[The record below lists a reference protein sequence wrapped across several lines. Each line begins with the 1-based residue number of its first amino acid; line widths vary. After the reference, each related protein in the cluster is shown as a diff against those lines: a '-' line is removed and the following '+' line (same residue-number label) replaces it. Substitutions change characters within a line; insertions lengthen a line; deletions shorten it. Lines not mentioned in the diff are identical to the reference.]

1 VPDYAI
7 LGARS
12 KRQISE
18 AELSRWRLVEE
29 FEKRLERAAAVGKEP
44 HTFSDP
50 RRTLGQKDYL
60 SLLLFGLFNPVVV
73 RFLRFC
79 GHGLL
84 EIRKEESLCKSNSTK
99 FARRYDREFKENAV
113 ALIQSGR
120 SITEVSRD
128 LGVSHWSLSRW
139 LKDAQSGQVLSEP
152 RTLSSETPEQ
162 RELRRLRQENDYL
175 RRQRDI
181 LKKACSILSA
191 EVQPS
196 DLR

>member
-1 VPDYAI
+1 M
-7 LGARS
+7 
-12 KRQISE
+12 Q
-18 AELSRWRLVEE
+18 
-29 FEKRLERAAAVGKEP
+29 
-44 HTFSDP
+44 
-50 RRTLGQKDYL
+50 
-60 SLLLFGLFNPVVV
+60 
-73 RFLRFC
+73 
-79 GHGLL
+79 
-84 EIRKEESLCKSNSTK
+84 SNSSK
-99 FARRYDREFKENAV
+99 FRRRYDREFKEQAV

-139 LKDAQSGQVLSEP
+139 LKASRSGEALREP
-152 RTLSSETPEQ
+152 NTLSCETPQQ
-162 RELRRLRQENDYL
+162 REIRRLRQENDYL

>member
-1 VPDYAI
+1 MQTNS
-7 LGARS
+7 S
-12 KRQISE
+12 K
-18 AELSRWRLVEE
+18 
-29 FEKRLERAAAVGKEP
+29 
-44 HTFSDP
+44 FS
-50 RRTLGQKDYL
+50 
-60 SLLLFGLFNPVVV
+60 
-73 RFLRFC
+73 
-79 GHGLL
+79 
-84 EIRKEESLCKSNSTK
+84 
-99 FARRYDREFKENAV
+99 RRYDREFKEQAV

-120 SITEVSRD
+120 SISEVSRD

-139 LKDAQSGQVLSEP
+139 LKETQSGQALSEP

>member
-1 VPDYAI
+1 M
-7 LGARS
+7 
-12 KRQISE
+12 Q
-18 AELSRWRLVEE
+18 
-29 FEKRLERAAAVGKEP
+29 
-44 HTFSDP
+44 
-50 RRTLGQKDYL
+50 
-60 SLLLFGLFNPVVV
+60 
-73 RFLRFC
+73 
-79 GHGLL
+79 
-84 EIRKEESLCKSNSTK
+84 SNSSK
-99 FARRYDREFKENAV
+99 FARRYDREFKQNAV

-139 LKDAQSGQVLSEP
+139 LKSAEAGQPLREVK
-152 RTLSSETPEQ
+152 TLSAETPEQ

-191 EVQPS
+191 EVRPS